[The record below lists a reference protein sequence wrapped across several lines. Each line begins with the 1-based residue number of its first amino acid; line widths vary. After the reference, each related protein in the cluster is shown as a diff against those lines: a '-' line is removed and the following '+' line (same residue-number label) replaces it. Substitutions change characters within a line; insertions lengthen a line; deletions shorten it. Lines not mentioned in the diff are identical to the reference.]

1 MDKPTN
7 RTAAILVPV
16 VNAWSRRGSSRLTLT
31 NVARVAYLAFGV
43 ALLAGTSPA
52 LAGGDFQQAS
62 LVTPNGSALQAP
74 TSYAA
79 PTRPVN
85 IAIVGGNDRQH
96 DSRGTGFLVA
106 RDTWVTAAHVVRGCA
121 AVYVKGDRGWNRAR
135 SVSLHPSADL
145 AVINARS
152 SENQTAL
159 PLADRD
165 PVIVQ
170 PGIHIGFAHGQ
181 LVYVET
187 SLSAAASV
195 RQVEQPQAGT
205 STGWLWQQRGEG
217 MQDSRLGGIS
227 GGPQLDAS
235 GVVQGVTISY
245 VSGPIRVTTVPAA
258 TLRGFLPADTRLAD
272 PRASYRLA
280 SNSNAVPQTALANSV
295 TSIHCA
301 VSPRSRLGN

>member
-1 MDKPTN
+1 MDMPTN
-7 RTAAILVPV
+7 RAAAMPAPV
-16 VNAWSRRGSSRLTLT
+16 ANIWGRRGSSRLALAAI
-31 NVARVAYLAFGV
+31 ARVACLAIGI
-43 ALLAGTSPA
+43 ALLAGASPA
-52 LAGGDFQQAS
+52 SAGGDFQQAS
-62 LVTPNGSALQAP
+62 LVSPNGSALQAP
-74 TSYAA
+74 HAT

-121 AVYVKGDRGWNRAR
+121 AVYVKGDKGWNRAR
-135 SVSLHPSADL
+135 SVSLHPTADL

-152 SENQTAL
+152 SESQIAL

-165 PVIVQ
+165 PVIGQ

-245 VSGPIRVTTVPAA
+245 VSGPIRVTTVPAT

-280 SNSNAVPQTALANSV
+280 SNSNAVVPQAALSNSV

-301 VSPRSRLGN
+301 VSPRSRIGN